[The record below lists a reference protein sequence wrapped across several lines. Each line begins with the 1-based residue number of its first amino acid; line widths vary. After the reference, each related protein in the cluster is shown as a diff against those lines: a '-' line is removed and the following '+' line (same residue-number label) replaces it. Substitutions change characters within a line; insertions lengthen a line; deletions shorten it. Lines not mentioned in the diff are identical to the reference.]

1 MLFREDRRV
10 DAPLA
15 EHGAMSLNDAGLDE
29 RVTLASPDATDAVD
43 ETQPSISVIG
53 LGPIGVD
60 CIAGYA
66 GKGYR
71 VVGVDIDFA
80 KVRALK
86 DGQSPLG
93 EQGAT
98 LIAAAARKGLV
109 EATQNIVAAVID
121 TDVTMLPV
129 SGSDMA
135 FVRAASRAIGQ
146 ALSLKDGYHAIVLT
160 GFTDAT
166 GIVETVARECSTASG
181 KRLGVDFGICISP
194 DLWREELAGEVVPR
208 PLIRASDSR
217 AARLVEPLL
226 SVAAE

>member
-1 MLFREDRRV
+1 
-10 DAPLA
+10 
-15 EHGAMSLNDAGLDE
+15 MSLISSGLNE
-29 RVTLASPDATDAVD
+29 RVSSASSD
-43 ETQPSISVIG
+43 EADVLGESRPSISVIG

-60 CIAGYA
+60 CVAGYA

-93 EQGAT
+93 DRGAS
-98 LIAAAARKGLV
+98 LIAEAARKGLV

-160 GFTDAT
+160 GFTEAT
-166 GIVETVARECSTASG
+166 GIVETVARECATASG
-181 KRLGVDFGICISP
+181 KRLGIDFGICIRP
-194 DLWREELAGEVVPR
+194 DLWRDEMAGVDLPR

-226 SVAAE
+226 SVAAD